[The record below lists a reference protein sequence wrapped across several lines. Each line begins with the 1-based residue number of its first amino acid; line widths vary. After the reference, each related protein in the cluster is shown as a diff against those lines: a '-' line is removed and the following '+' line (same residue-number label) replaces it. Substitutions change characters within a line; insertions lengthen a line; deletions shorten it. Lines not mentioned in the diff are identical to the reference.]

1 MKCYFTNFLHF
12 FAAQD
17 DDANKADQEV
27 IADDQDNADQGSSS
41 RQGHRQFVG
50 FCNPQDHV
58 EMDMPSSTIH
68 NNSNNSRKHK
78 KFLPQVLKNDPEDH
92 DHSEQHLRHHG
103 TAQSSNSNL
112 INSDSATFAYPEIN
126 EPIRSSSPSYG
137 ALE

>member
-1 MKCYFTNFLHF
+1 MKCYFTNFLPF

-92 DHSEQHLRHHG
+92 DSVSFIITNSVFNDNLFFNQLFVYFFITG
-103 TAQSSNSNL
+103 TS
-112 INSDSATFAYPEIN
+112 
-126 EPIRSSSPSYG
+126 
-137 ALE
+137 